1 MPTTSPGVW
10 GDAMSARTKWRLS
23 VTTKKFNDY
32 DLPQPNWR
40 KDLEFGHQGENLIS
54 DFLNDISSG
63 SFEVKTDRYRN
74 GRMVVETQQDPGARG
89 TWVNSGINVTKAKW
103 WVYQY
108 ALDGAFHVISVDRL
122 KRYLRLN
129 TDKFN
134 ESTKRAFAAGSE
146 NPAKGYLLYPEDI
159 TDMLINP
166 QYDKEQ

>member
-1 MPTTSPGVW
+1 
-10 GDAMSARTKWRLS
+10 MSARTKWRLS

-40 KDLEFGHQGENLIS
+40 KDLEFGHQGESLIL

>member
-1 MPTTSPGVW
+1 
-10 GDAMSARTKWRLS
+10 MSARTKWRLS

>member
-1 MPTTSPGVW
+1 M
-10 GDAMSARTKWRLS
+10 
-23 VTTKKFNDY
+23 TTKKFNDY

>member
-1 MPTTSPGVW
+1 M
-10 GDAMSARTKWRLS
+10 
-23 VTTKKFNDY
+23 TTKKFSDY

-40 KDLEFGHQGENLIS
+40 KDLEFGHQGESLIL

-146 NPAKGYLLYPEDI
+146 NPAKGYLLYPEDVF
-159 TDMLINP
+159 DMLTNP
-166 QYDKEQ
+166 EYDKEN

>member
-1 MPTTSPGVW
+1 M
-10 GDAMSARTKWRLS
+10 
-23 VTTKKFNDY
+23 TTKKFNDY

-40 KDLEFGHQGENLIS
+40 KDLEFGHQGESLIS

>member
-1 MPTTSPGVW
+1 M
-10 GDAMSARTKWRLS
+10 
-23 VTTKKFNDY
+23 TTKKFNDY

-40 KDLEFGHQGENLIS
+40 KDLEFGHQGESLIL

>member
-1 MPTTSPGVW
+1 M
-10 GDAMSARTKWRLS
+10 
-23 VTTKKFNDY
+23 TTKKFSDY

-40 KDLEFGHQGENLIS
+40 KDLEFGHQGESLIS

-146 NPAKGYLLYPEDI
+146 NPAKGYLLYPEDVF
-159 TDMLINP
+159 DMLTNP
-166 QYDKEQ
+166 EYDKEN

>member
-1 MPTTSPGVW
+1 
-10 GDAMSARTKWRLS
+10 MSARTKWRLS

-40 KDLEFGHQGENLIS
+40 KDLEFGHQGESLIS

>member
-1 MPTTSPGVW
+1 MPTTSTGVW
-10 GDAMSARTKWRLS
+10 GDATPVRNKWRLS

-40 KDLEFGHQGENLIS
+40 KDLEFGHRGENLIS
-54 DFLNDISSG
+54 DFLDDVSSG
-63 SFEVKTDRYRN
+63 SFEVKSDRYRN

-108 ALDGAFHVISVDRL
+108 ALDGAFHVIAVDRL

-134 ESTKRAFAAGSE
+134 ESTKRTFASGSE
-146 NPAKGYLLYPEDI
+146 NPAKGFLVFPADVL
-159 TDMLINP
+159 DMLTNEK
-166 QYDKEQ
+166 YDA